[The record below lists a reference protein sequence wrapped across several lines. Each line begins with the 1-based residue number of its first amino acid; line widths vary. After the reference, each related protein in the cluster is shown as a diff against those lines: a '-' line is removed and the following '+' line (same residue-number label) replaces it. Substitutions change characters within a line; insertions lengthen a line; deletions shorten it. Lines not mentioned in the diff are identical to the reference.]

1 MSIVN
6 IFPQFTI
13 DNQYIV
19 NSYEN
24 LTTTAI
30 VVNGRVVLLNYSK
43 IITTVYTRRYKAE
56 NGGKE
61 PARTVIK
68 DATKTDALWKSLV
81 LALDLFTE
89 DDVIPPSIEE
99 ARLLCQSILLKNKSS
114 RGATDLLNS
123 SLFISQTKGDYKGY
137 YGSPK
142 LLDRVLLA
150 LDPNHAIYI
159 SRQMQSLQQMSDNMA
174 TDFTV
179 TTTYFKYKID
189 ETMLNSGEVYT
200 NIIDPKHLES
210 ILMNAF
216 GRTLNNVLIRA
227 DEFAELSKY
236 VNDKLQTLKFH
247 EFPTP
252 IEHAEKFYYSNFA
265 WDDEKYNCIDWNTGY
280 VAPKLLVEASNVETC
295 RDIDYFAVVIEELI
309 DLLNHYNHI
318 RESYGFMD
326 QEREDFKQLEAVY
339 KDVSQK
345 IRETKIK
352 RFMKR
357 ISQDPSLYKLV
368 CRSAAGFNQLDKV
381 IKALDYNTEKFYEIY
396 DHDQHKALCAVENAV
411 IDNFVHS
418 NDPQVQCQ
426 IGYPIRDA
434 IEGISYDDEIAA
446 YVDNYM
452 DNISEHIINDVFV

>member
-1 MSIVN
+1 MSIIN

-13 DNQYIV
+13 NNQYIV

-30 VVNGRVVLLNYSK
+30 VVNDRVVLLNYSK

-56 NGGKE
+56 NGGKD

-68 DATKTDALWKSLV
+68 DATKTDIFWKSLI

-89 DDVIPPSIEE
+89 DDVIPPSVKE
-99 ARLLCQSILLKNKSS
+99 AKKICQLILQKNKST

-123 SLFISQTKGDYKGY
+123 TLFISQTKGDYKGY

-159 SRQMQSLQQMSDNMA
+159 SRQMQSLQQMSNNIA

-200 NIIDPKHLES
+200 NIIDPKHLKS
-210 ILMNAF
+210 LLVNAF

-236 VNDKLQTLKFH
+236 VSDKLQTLKFH
-247 EFPTP
+247 EFATP
-252 IEHAEKFYYSNFA
+252 IEHAESFYCSNFA
-265 WDDEKYNCIDWNTGY
+265 GDYEKDRYIDWNTGY
-280 VAPKLLVEASNVETC
+280 IQPKLLVEASDVETC
-295 RDIDYFAVVIEELI
+295 RDLDYFAVIVNQLTELLC
-309 DLLNHYNHI
+309 DYEHI
-318 RESYGFMD
+318 RKSYSFMD
-326 QEREDFKQLEAVY
+326 QEREEFEQLEAVY
-339 KDVSQK
+339 KDVTDK
-345 IRETKIK
+345 ILETKIK

-368 CRSAAGFNQLDKV
+368 CKSANGFNKLDKI
-381 IKALDYNTEKFYEIY
+381 IKTLEYNTDKFYDIY
-396 DHDQHKALCAVENAV
+396 EYDRRKSLCAVENAI

-418 NDPQVQCQ
+418 NDVQVQCQ

-434 IEGISYDDEIAA
+434 IENISYDDEIAK
-446 YVDNYM
+446 YVDNYV
-452 DNISEHIINDVFV
+452 DNISEHIINDVLI

>member
-1 MSIVN
+1 MSIIN
-6 IFPQFTI
+6 LYPQFTI
-13 DNQYIV
+13 NNQYIV

-30 VVNGRVVLLNYSK
+30 IADNRVVLLNYSQ
-43 IITTVYTRRYKAE
+43 IISTLYTRKYKAE
-56 NGGKE
+56 NGGKD
-61 PARTVIK
+61 PARTIIK
-68 DATKTDALWKSLV
+68 DATKTDAFWKSII
-81 LALDLFTE
+81 LALDLFTNE
-89 DDVIPPSIEE
+89 DVIPASIEQ
-99 ARLLCQSILLKNKSS
+99 ARIECQKILQKNKSS

-123 SLFISQTKGDYKGY
+123 TLFISQTKGDYKGY

-159 SRQMQSLQQMSDNMA
+159 SRQVQSLQQMSNDVA
-174 TDFTV
+174 SDFTV
-179 TTTYFKYKID
+179 TATYFKYKID

-210 ILMNAF
+210 LLVNAF

-227 DEFAELSKY
+227 DEFAELSTY
-236 VNDKLQTLKFH
+236 VSGKLQTLKFH
-247 EFPTP
+247 DFPTP

-295 RDIDYFAVVIEELI
+295 RDLDYFGVVIDDLI

-326 QEREDFKQLEAVY
+326 QEREDFEQLETVY

-368 CRSAAGFNQLDKV
+368 CKSANGFNQLDKV
-381 IKALDYNTEKFYEIY
+381 IKSVEYNTDKFYDIYEIRR
-396 DHDQHKALCAVENAV
+396 
-411 IDNFVHS
+411 I
-418 NDPQVQCQ
+418 
-426 IGYPIRDA
+426 
-434 IEGISYDDEIAA
+434 
-446 YVDNYM
+446 
-452 DNISEHIINDVFV
+452 

>member
-1 MSIVN
+1 MSIIN
-6 IFPQFTI
+6 LYPQFTI
-13 DNQYIV
+13 NNQYIV

-30 VVNGRVVLLNYSK
+30 IADNRVVLLNYSQ
-43 IITTVYTRRYKAE
+43 IISTLYTRKYKAE
-56 NGGKE
+56 NGGKD
-61 PARTVIK
+61 PARTIIK
-68 DATKTDALWKSLV
+68 DATKTDAFWKSII
-81 LALDLFTE
+81 LALDLFTNE
-89 DDVIPPSIEE
+89 DVIPASIEQ
-99 ARLLCQSILLKNKSS
+99 ARIECQKILQKNKSS

-123 SLFISQTKGDYKGY
+123 TLFISQTKGDYKGY

-159 SRQMQSLQQMSDNMA
+159 SRQVQSLQQMSNDVSS
-174 TDFTV
+174 DFTV
-179 TTTYFKYKID
+179 TATYFKYKID

-210 ILMNAF
+210 LLVNAF

-227 DEFAELSKY
+227 DEFAELSTY
-236 VNDKLQTLKFH
+236 VSDKLQTLKFH
-247 EFPTP
+247 DFPTP
-252 IEHAEKFYYSNFA
+252 LEHAEKFYYSNFA
-265 WDDEKYNCIDWNTGY
+265 WDDEKYKCIDWNTGY

-295 RDIDYFAVVIEELI
+295 RDLDYFGVVIDDLI

-326 QEREDFKQLEAVY
+326 QEREDFEQLETVY

-368 CRSAAGFNQLDKV
+368 CKSANGFNQLDKV
-381 IKALDYNTEKFYEIY
+381 IKSVEYNTDKFYDIY
-396 DHDQHKALCAVENAV
+396 EHDRHKALCAVENAI

-418 NDPQVQCQ
+418 DDPQTQCQ
-426 IGYPIRDA
+426 IGYPLRDA
-434 IEGISYDDEIAA
+434 VESISYDAEIEEYVNN
-446 YVDNYM
+446 YVDN
-452 DNISEHIINDVFV
+452 IAEHVINDVFM